1 MTLFISSST
10 ISSGEKRLARPHSQ
24 ETAAA
29 IVINLT
35 AMAFIFIYFFYS
47 TAVTR
52 IKVNSRRCQPPGV
65 ESQQETA
72 DSAGLSKQRQA
83 ATETQTDFFFPPVCL
98 SLSCLN
104 RLFFLFPKRCQ

>member
-1 MTLFISSST
+1 M
-10 ISSGEKRLARPHSQ
+10 RPHSQ
-24 ETAAA
+24 ETAVA
-29 IVINLT
+29 IVINLA
-35 AMAFIFIYFFYS
+35 AMDFIYLFTFFFYS

-83 ATETQTDFFFPPVCL
+83 ATETQTDFFPP
-98 SLSCLN
+98 SLFIAVVFESSL
-104 RLFFLFPKRCQ
+104 LPVSKAV